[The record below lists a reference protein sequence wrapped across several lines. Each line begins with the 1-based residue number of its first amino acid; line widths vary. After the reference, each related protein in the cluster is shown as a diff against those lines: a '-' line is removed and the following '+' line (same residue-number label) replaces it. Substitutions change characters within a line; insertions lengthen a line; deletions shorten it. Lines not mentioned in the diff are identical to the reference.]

1 MKEQSSVSCLL
12 VNQQDKEWG
21 TTVSTV
27 GCQHIH
33 PRTCCFPANSPQA
46 NSFSTETGRIL
57 DEYQIIYITG
67 GQGTFQSSSCPPTRI
82 GSGQMILLFPG
93 EWHTYQPNPATGWYE
108 HWIGFSGS
116 VMDQLVAKG
125 FFTPANPIFNVGLE
139 EQIVNLYHQATA
151 LAQAGRSGYQ
161 QLLAGIVQLLLGYTF
176 AEGRENVDEDS
187 EARLM
192 RAKQYV
198 QEHYTD
204 EITIADLAAMSE
216 MSPSSFRQRFK
227 EYTGLSPIN
236 YIKEVRLE
244 RSKELLVNTQLTSK
258 EIAYSTGFNTP
269 YYFSIVF
276 KQSVGMSPLEFRSM
290 SQRRI

>member
-1 MKEQSSVSCLL
+1 
-12 VNQQDKEWG
+12 
-21 TTVSTV
+21 
-27 GCQHIH
+27 
-33 PRTCCFPANSPQA
+33 
-46 NSFSTETGRIL
+46 
-57 DEYQIIYITG
+57 
-67 GQGTFQSSSCPPTRI
+67 
-82 GSGQMILLFPG
+82 MILLFPG

-125 FFTPANPIFNVGLE
+125 FFTPANPIFNVGFE

-151 LAQAGRSGYQ
+151 LAQTGRSGYQ